1 MILAIIVF
9 ILIFSFL
16 VLGHE
21 LGHFLAARKIG
32 VKVEE
37 FGIGFPPK
45 IWGKKIGE
53 TEYTVNWIPFGGF
66 VKILGEDRGE
76 EANKE
81 SLSSRGP
88 GQKAFVLLS
97 GVAFNFL
104 IAIIV
109 FGLLVSIN
117 GFKTYQSQI
126 FEYEFPFG
134 DQTVYP
140 AINYVVE
147 NSPAEGAGIETYDM
161 ILAVNGEEVNSA
173 VEFTDLTKANAGNEV
188 LFSILNA
195 QTQEEKE
202 LTILLR
208 VDSEEGALGVGVSE
222 ISELSYNSLGGKIF
236 AGPLHTANITHLT
249 FSALG
254 HLIQTSVDEGDISPL
269 SDNLTGPVGILAMT
283 QLTLAGGAW
292 QVFYLLAA
300 ISLAL
305 AIMNILPIPA
315 VDGGRM
321 VFVLYEAIFKR
332 KFPERTEHWIN
343 VIGFYALLFLF
354 FLITIKDI
362 VQFKDILIK

>member
-32 VKVEE
+32 VRVEE
-37 FGIGFPPK
+37 FGIGFPPR

-53 TEYTVNWIPFGGF
+53 TLYSVNWIPFGGF
-66 VKILGEDRGE
+66 VRILGEDRGE
-76 EANKE
+76 EGNKE

-109 FGLLVSIN
+109 FGLLVSVH
-117 GFKTYQSQI
+117 GFKTYQAQI
-126 FEYEFPFG
+126 FDYEFPFG
-134 DQTVYP
+134 TQVVYP
-140 AINYVVE
+140 AINYIVE
-147 NSPAEGAGIETYDM
+147 GSPAEEAGIEPYDM
-161 ILAVNGEEVNSA
+161 ILAVNGERIDNA
-173 VEFTDLTKANAGNEV
+173 IEFTDLTKANEGNEI

-195 QTQEEKE
+195 QTQEKKE
-202 LTILLR
+202 LNILLR
-208 VDSEEGALGVGVSE
+208 TDSEEGALGVGVSE
-222 ISELSYNSLGGKIF
+222 ISELSYNSLASKIF

-254 HLIQTSVDEGDISPL
+254 HLIHSSVEQGSIAPL

-283 QLTLAGGAW
+283 QLTLAGGPW

-321 VFVLYEAIFKR
+321 VFVLYEVIFRR
-332 KFPERTEHWIN
+332 KFPERIEHWIN
-343 VIGFYALLFLF
+343 VIGFYTLLLLF

-362 VQFKDILIK
+362 GQFKDILMK